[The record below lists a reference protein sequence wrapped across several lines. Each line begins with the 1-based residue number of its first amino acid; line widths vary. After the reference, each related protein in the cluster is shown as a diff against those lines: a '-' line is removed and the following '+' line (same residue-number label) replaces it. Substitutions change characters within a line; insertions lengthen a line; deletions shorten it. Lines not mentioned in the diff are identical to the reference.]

1 MECELPQGSAN
12 RRKNAPRFEPRGLP
26 CGIRSGMG
34 LTGSHTIKELQ
45 ENGRFV
51 KISNASLRENHP
63 HDIQITKEAPNYSV
77 NEK

>member
-1 MECELPQGSAN
+1 MMHAEGSETETD
-12 RRKNAPRFEPRGLP
+12 KYV
-26 CGIRSGMG
+26 
-34 LTGSHTIKELQ
+34 TDDTIKELQ